1 VNPLRWHD
9 FRRLLSGRTFGEL
22 GNAVA
27 PVALAFAVLDRTGSV
42 ADLGIVVGARSV
54 ASVLLVLFG
63 GMLADRLPRSVI
75 LQGTEIAAAL
85 TQASIAAS
93 VLCGFS
99 SVPLLTALS
108 MANGAVA
115 AISLPAASSLTPQTV
130 PETQLAQANAYVRI
144 GANLGRFTGAALGGV
159 LVAGRGSG
167 WAIAANASLFLCA
180 ALSYR
185 GIRGRLRMAPATRPL
200 AELAEGWREFTSRT
214 WIWVVVVQ
222 FCVVNAVNAG
232 AMQVLGPQVADD
244 TIGRPA
250 WGFVLAAQTV
260 GALTGGV
267 LASRWQP
274 RRALL
279 IGVAVTLADAA
290 PLALLA
296 EAPLVFPLLA
306 AAFVNGVA
314 IELFTVAW
322 DVSLQENVP
331 PERLARVYS
340 YDILG
345 SIVFLPV
352 GAIAAG
358 PLATQFGIGHTLVGG
373 AALIAMA
380 TLGALSSRD
389 IRGLR
394 RKERR
399 RRARGSHPSQPP
411 ARVFSDASTSS
422 GSPERLALPLGGRPE
437 IGHLLVRE
445 LEVERGRTHDGTQ
458 SGTEL
463 SRPLPSCSRGSGGSP
478 PPASPP
484 PAPGRPSGAAPRSAA
499 PPAARPR

>member
-1 VNPLRWHD
+1 MAVRVDVDHTGSVPIDEPVNPMREPD
-9 FRRLLSGRTFGEL
+9 FRRLLTGRTFGEL

-27 PVALAFAVLDRTGSV
+27 PVALAFAVLDHTGSV
-42 ADLGIVVGARSV
+42 ADLGLVVGARSV

-75 LQGTEIAAAL
+75 LQGTEVAAAL
-85 TQASIAAS
+85 TQATIAAS

-99 SVPLLTALS
+99 SVPLFLS
-108 MANGAVA
+108 LSLLNGSVA

-130 PETQLAQANAYVRI
+130 PESQLARANAYLRI

-159 LVAGRGSG
+159 LVAGLGSG

-185 GIRGRLRMAPATRPL
+185 RIRRRLRVAPAARPL

-214 WIWVVVVQ
+214 WVWAVVVQ

-232 AMQVLGPQVADD
+232 AVQVLGPQVADE

-260 GALTGGV
+260 GALAGGV
-267 LASRWQP
+267 LAARWQP

-279 IGVAVTLADAA
+279 IGVVVTLGDAL

-296 EAPLVFPLLA
+296 EAPLIFPLLA
-306 AAFVNGVA
+306 AAFVSGVA

-345 SIVFLPV
+345 SIVALPV

-358 PLATQFGIGHTLVGG
+358 PLATSVGAGATLLGG
-373 AALIAMA
+373 AALIVVA
-380 TLGALSSRD
+380 TLGALTSRD

-394 RKERR
+394 RK
-399 RRARGSHPSQPP
+399 Q
-411 ARVFSDASTSS
+411 
-422 GSPERLALPLGGRPE
+422 
-437 IGHLLVRE
+437 
-445 LEVERGRTHDGTQ
+445 
-458 SGTEL
+458 
-463 SRPLPSCSRGSGGSP
+463 
-478 PPASPP
+478 
-484 PAPGRPSGAAPRSAA
+484 
-499 PPAARPR
+499 PAAAA